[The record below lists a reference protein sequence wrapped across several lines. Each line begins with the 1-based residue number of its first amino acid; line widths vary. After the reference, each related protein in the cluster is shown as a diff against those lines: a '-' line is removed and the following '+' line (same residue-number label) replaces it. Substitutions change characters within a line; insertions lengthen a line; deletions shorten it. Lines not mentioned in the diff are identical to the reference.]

1 MNIKKMRNSLNEKK
15 ELLKLQIEYR
25 KGNIK
30 VENIPEEQLQKL
42 IELYKI
48 QINYLKKSIEN
59 DRKKITNI
67 RRKLT
72 KS

>member
-42 IELYKI
+42 L
-48 QINYLKKSIEN
+48 
-59 DRKKITNI
+59 
-67 RRKLT
+67 
-72 KS
+72 

>member
-1 MNIKKMRNSLNEKK
+1 MRNSLNEKK

-25 KGNIK
+25 KRNIK